1 MKKQF
6 CTLLGILIPMICVEN
21 VGHAQLPSVVQLPS
35 FHTFSYRGSVLVP
48 DGGTTSLG
56 GVKRSATGYNHRGWN
71 RGYGSVNSTSNASVS
86 ARIID
91 LAEMDRRI
99 LGGTPKEFLRRVR
112 AQEQQAIPAG
122 LPLEATR
129 LPLTAA
135 GQRTQTMRSQT
146 AAALSRTDEGKA
158 LVRFA
163 RQEYRE
169 GRKSSSIQAYGMAI
183 NQLDG
188 RLKTLAVAE
197 FRRVFGTAAEQLLQ
211 LSSLRR

>member
-1 MKKQF
+1 MKQF

-21 VGHAQLPSVVQLPS
+21 VCQAQLPSVVQLPS

-91 LAEMDRRI
+91 LAEMDRQI
-99 LGGTPKEFLRRVR
+99 LGGSPQEFLRRMR
-112 AQEQQAIPAG
+112 AEEQQAIATG
-122 LPLEATR
+122 LPVATIGRQTQATR
-129 LPLTAA
+129 SPVAST
-135 GQRTQTMRSQT
+135 
-146 AAALSRTDEGKA
+146 LSRTEEGKA

-197 FRRVFGTAAEQLLQ
+197 FRRVFGTAAEQFLQ

>member
-6 CTLLGILIPMICVEN
+6 CTLLGILIPMICMEN

-91 LAEMDRRI
+91 LAEMDRQI
-99 LGGTPKEFLRRVR
+99 LGGSPQEFLRRMR
-112 AQEQQAIPAG
+112 AEEQQAIATG
-122 LPLEATR
+122 LPVATIGRQTQATR
-129 LPLTAA
+129 SPVAST
-135 GQRTQTMRSQT
+135 
-146 AAALSRTDEGKA
+146 LSRTEEGKA

-197 FRRVFGTAAEQLLQ
+197 FRRVFGTAAEQFLQ

>member
-1 MKKQF
+1 M
-6 CTLLGILIPMICVEN
+6 PMLSGLSIC
-21 VGHAQLPSVVQLPS
+21 HAQLPTTVQLPS
-35 FHTFSYRGSVLVP
+35 FHTFSYGGSVLVP

-56 GVKRSATGYNHRGWN
+56 GVKRSATGYNRRGWN
-71 RGYGSVNSTSNASVS
+71 RGYGSANSTSNASVS

-91 LAEMDRRI
+91 LAEMDRQI
-99 LGGTPKEFLRRVR
+99 LGGSPEEFLRRMR
-112 AQEQQAIPAG
+112 TQERQIGVVGLSRDASGLSSQRTRIPAAS
-122 LPLEATR
+122 P
-129 LPLTAA
+129 
-135 GQRTQTMRSQT
+135 
-146 AAALSRTDEGKA
+146 LSRIEEGKA

-188 RLKTLAVAE
+188 RLKTLAISE
-197 FRRVFGTAAEQLLQ
+197 FRQVFGTAAEQLLR

>member
-1 MKKQF
+1 MKQF

-21 VGHAQLPSVVQLPS
+21 VCQAQLPSVVQLPS

-91 LAEMDRRI
+91 LAEMDRQI
-99 LGGTPKEFLRRVR
+99 LGGSPQEFLRRMR
-112 AQEQQAIPAG
+112 AEEQQAIATG
-122 LPLEATR
+122 LPVATTGRQTQATR
-129 LPLTAA
+129 SPAA
-135 GQRTQTMRSQT
+135 ST
-146 AAALSRTDEGKA
+146 LSRTEEGKA

>member
-1 MKKQF
+1 MMKQF

-21 VGHAQLPSVVQLPS
+21 VCHAQLPSVVQLPS

-91 LAEMDRRI
+91 LAEMDRQI
-99 LGGTPKEFLRRVR
+99 LGGSPQEFLRRKR
-112 AQEQQAIPAG
+112 AEEQQAIATG
-122 LPLEATR
+122 LPVATTGQQTQVTR
-129 LPLTAA
+129 SPAA
-135 GQRTQTMRSQT
+135 ST
-146 AAALSRTDEGKA
+146 LSRTEEGKA

>member
-1 MKKQF
+1 MAMLWGVAV
-6 CTLLGILIPMICVEN
+6 C
-21 VGHAQLPSVVQLPS
+21 HAQLPSVVQLPS
-35 FHTFSYRGSVLVP
+35 FHTFSYGGSVLVP

-71 RGYGSVNSTSNASVS
+71 RGYGSANSTSNASVS

-91 LAEMDRRI
+91 LAEMDRQI
-99 LGGTPKEFLRRVR
+99 LGGSPEEFLRRMR
-112 AQEQQAIPAG
+112 AQERQAMAVG
-122 LPLEATR
+122 QPLGATRESLATVRQAEATGA
-129 LPLTAA
+129 PT
-135 GQRTQTMRSQT
+135 TRS
-146 AAALSRTDEGKA
+146 LSRTEEGKA

-169 GRKSSSIQAYGMAI
+169 GRKSSSIHAYGMAI

-211 LSSLRR
+211 LSSLSR

>member
-1 MKKQF
+1 MPGACIVKHF
-6 CTLLGILIPMICVEN
+6 CTLLGILFPMIC
-21 VGHAQLPSVVQLPS
+21 GASLCHAQLPSVVQLPS
-35 FHTFSYRGSVLVP
+35 FHTFSYGGSVLVP

-91 LAEMDRRI
+91 LAEMDRQI
-99 LGGTPKEFLRRVR
+99 LGGSPKEFLRRLR
-112 AQEQQAIPAG
+112 AQEQQAIATG
-122 LPLEATR
+122 LPVAATVR
-129 LPLTAA
+129 
-135 GQRTQTMRSQT
+135 QTPEMRNSKS
-146 AAALSRTDEGKA
+146 AVLSRTEEGKA

-163 RQEYRE
+163 RQEFRE

>member
-1 MKKQF
+1 MPGACIVKHF
-6 CTLLGILIPMICVEN
+6 CTLLGRLFPMIC
-21 VGHAQLPSVVQLPS
+21 GASLCHAQLPSVVQLPS
-35 FHTFSYRGSVLVP
+35 FHTFSYGGSVVVP

-91 LAEMDRRI
+91 LAEMDRQI
-99 LGGTPKEFLRRVR
+99 LGGSPKEFLRRLR
-112 AQEQQAIPAG
+112 AQEQQAIATG
-122 LPLEATR
+122 LPVAATVR
-129 LPLTAA
+129 
-135 GQRTQTMRSQT
+135 QTPEMRNSKS
-146 AAALSRTDEGKA
+146 AVLSRTEEGKA

-163 RQEYRE
+163 RQEFRE

>member
-1 MKKQF
+1 MMKPF

-21 VGHAQLPSVVQLPS
+21 VCHAQLPSVVQLPS

-91 LAEMDRRI
+91 LAEMDRQI
-99 LGGTPKEFLRRVR
+99 LGGSPQEFLRRMR
-112 AQEQQAIPAG
+112 AEEQQAIATG
-122 LPLEATR
+122 LPVATTARQTQATR
-129 LPLTAA
+129 SPAA
-135 GQRTQTMRSQT
+135 ST
-146 AAALSRTDEGKA
+146 LSRTEEGKA

>member
-1 MKKQF
+1 MMKRF

-21 VGHAQLPSVVQLPS
+21 VCHAQLPSVVQLPS

-91 LAEMDRRI
+91 LAEMDRQI
-99 LGGTPKEFLRRVR
+99 LGGSPQEFLRRMR
-112 AQEQQAIPAG
+112 AEEQHAIAAG
-122 LPLEATR
+122 LPVGTTARQTQAT
-129 LPLTAA
+129 
-135 GQRTQTMRSQT
+135 
-146 AAALSRTDEGKA
+146 LSRTEEGKA

>member
-1 MKKQF
+1 MMKRF

-21 VGHAQLPSVVQLPS
+21 VCHAQLPSVVQLPS

-91 LAEMDRRI
+91 LAEMDRQI
-99 LGGTPKEFLRRVR
+99 LGGSPQEFLRRMR
-112 AQEQQAIPAG
+112 AEEQHAIASG
-122 LPLEATR
+122 LPVGTTARQTQAT
-129 LPLTAA
+129 
-135 GQRTQTMRSQT
+135 
-146 AAALSRTDEGKA
+146 LSRTEEGKA

>member
-1 MKKQF
+1 MKQF

-91 LAEMDRRI
+91 LAEMDRQI
-99 LGGTPKEFLRRVR
+99 LGGSPQEFLRRMR
-112 AQEQQAIPAG
+112 AEEQQAIATG
-122 LPLEATR
+122 LPVATTGQQTQVTR
-129 LPLTAA
+129 SPAA
-135 GQRTQTMRSQT
+135 ST
-146 AAALSRTDEGKA
+146 LSRTEEGKA

>member
-21 VGHAQLPSVVQLPS
+21 VCQAQLPSVVQLPS

-91 LAEMDRRI
+91 LAEMDRQI
-99 LGGTPKEFLRRVR
+99 LGGSPQEFLRRMR
-112 AQEQQAIPAG
+112 AEEQQAIATG
-122 LPLEATR
+122 LPVATIGRQTQATR
-129 LPLTAA
+129 SPVAST
-135 GQRTQTMRSQT
+135 
-146 AAALSRTDEGKA
+146 LSRTEEGKA

>member
-1 MKKQF
+1 MAMSF
-6 CTLLGILIPMICVEN
+6 GVSICD
-21 VGHAQLPSVVQLPS
+21 AQLPSVVQLPS

-56 GVKRSATGYNHRGWN
+56 GVKRSATGYNRRGWN

-91 LAEMDRRI
+91 LAEMDRQI
-99 LGGTPKEFLRRVR
+99 LGGSPEEFLRRMR
-112 AQEQQAIPAG
+112 AQERQTVATG
-122 LPLEATR
+122 MPLE
-129 LPLTAA
+129 
-135 GQRTQTMRSQT
+135 
-146 AAALSRTDEGKA
+146 LSRQQGQGIPSSKASPLSPIEEGKA

-163 RQEYRE
+163 RQEYRD
-169 GRKSSSIQAYGMAI
+169 GRKSASIQAYGMAI

>member
-1 MKKQF
+1 MMKQF

-21 VGHAQLPSVVQLPS
+21 VCQAQLPSVVQLPS

-91 LAEMDRRI
+91 LAEMDRQI
-99 LGGTPKEFLRRVR
+99 LGGSPQEFLRRMR
-112 AQEQQAIPAG
+112 AEEQQAIATG
-122 LPLEATR
+122 LPVATTGRQTQATR
-129 LPLTAA
+129 SPAA
-135 GQRTQTMRSQT
+135 ST
-146 AAALSRTDEGKA
+146 LSRTEEGKA

>member
-91 LAEMDRRI
+91 LAEMDRQI
-99 LGGTPKEFLRRVR
+99 LGGSPQEFLRRMR
-112 AQEQQAIPAG
+112 AEEQQAIATG
-122 LPLEATR
+122 LPVATIGRQTQATR
-129 LPLTAA
+129 SPVAST
-135 GQRTQTMRSQT
+135 
-146 AAALSRTDEGKA
+146 LSRTEEGKA

-197 FRRVFGTAAEQLLQ
+197 FRRVFGTAAEQFLQ

>member
-1 MKKQF
+1 MKRF

-21 VGHAQLPSVVQLPS
+21 VCHAQLPSVVQLPS

-91 LAEMDRRI
+91 LAEMDRQI
-99 LGGTPKEFLRRVR
+99 LGGSPQEFLRRMR
-112 AQEQQAIPAG
+112 AEEQHAIAAG
-122 LPLEATR
+122 LPVGTTARQTQAT
-129 LPLTAA
+129 
-135 GQRTQTMRSQT
+135 
-146 AAALSRTDEGKA
+146 LSRTEEGKA

>member
-6 CTLLGILIPMICVEN
+6 CTLLGILISMICVEN

-71 RGYGSVNSTSNASVS
+71 RGYGSVNYTSNASVS
-86 ARIID
+86 ERIID
-91 LAEMDRRI
+91 LAEMDRQI
-99 LGGTPKEFLRRVR
+99 LGGSPQEFLRRMR
-112 AQEQQAIPAG
+112 AEEQQSIATG
-122 LPLEATR
+122 LPVATTGRQTQATR
-129 LPLTAA
+129 SPAA
-135 GQRTQTMRSQT
+135 ST
-146 AAALSRTDEGKA
+146 LSRTEEGKA

>member
-1 MKKQF
+1 MKLF
-6 CTLLGILIPMICVEN
+6 CTILVILFAMVSGPSVC
-21 VGHAQLPSVVQLPS
+21 HAQLPSVVQLPS
-35 FHTFSYRGSVLVP
+35 FHTFSYGGSVLVP

-56 GVKRSATGYNHRGWN
+56 GVKRSATGYNRRGWN
-71 RGYGSVNSTSNASVS
+71 RGYGSVNSTSNLSVS

-91 LAEMDRRI
+91 LAEMDRQI
-99 LGGTPKEFLRRVR
+99 LGGSPAEFVRRMRVQEKE
-112 AQEQQAIPAG
+112 AI
-122 LPLEATR
+122 ATHSPVAVVGR
-129 LPLTAA
+129 
-135 GQRTQTMRSQT
+135 QTQIIQKSKSPM
-146 AAALSRTDEGKA
+146 LSRTEEGKA

-188 RLKTLAVAE
+188 RLKTLAIAE
-197 FRRVFGTAAEQLLQ
+197 FRRAFGATAEQLLQ

>member
-1 MKKQF
+1 VV
-6 CTLLGILIPMICVEN
+6 CGASICS
-21 VGHAQLPSVVQLPS
+21 AQLPSVVQLPS
-35 FHTFSYRGSVLVP
+35 FHTFSYGGSVLVP

-71 RGYGSVNSTSNASVS
+71 RGYGSVNSTSNAAVS

-91 LAEMDRRI
+91 LAEMDRQI
-99 LGGTPKEFLRRVR
+99 LGGSPEEFLAR
-112 AQEQQAIPAG
+112 
-122 LPLEATR
+122 
-129 LPLTAA
+129 
-135 GQRTQTMRSQT
+135 MRSQEQHAIAT
-146 AAALSRTDEGKA
+146 GLPRGQTGRQGQTSRSPTSTTLSRTDEGKA

-188 RLKTLAVAE
+188 RLKTLAIAE
-197 FRRVFGTAAEQLLQ
+197 FRRMFGTAAEQLLQ

>member
-1 MKKQF
+1 MMKQF

-21 VGHAQLPSVVQLPS
+21 VCQAQLPSVVQLPS

-56 GVKRSATGYNHRGWN
+56 GVKRSATGFNHRGWN

-91 LAEMDRRI
+91 LAEMDRQI
-99 LGGTPKEFLRRVR
+99 LGGSPQEFLRRMR
-112 AQEQQAIPAG
+112 AEEQQAIATG
-122 LPLEATR
+122 LPVATTGRQTQATR
-129 LPLTAA
+129 SPAA
-135 GQRTQTMRSQT
+135 ST
-146 AAALSRTDEGKA
+146 LSRTEEGKA

>member
-1 MKKQF
+1 MKQF

-21 VGHAQLPSVVQLPS
+21 VCHAQLPSVVQLPS

-91 LAEMDRRI
+91 LAEMDRQI
-99 LGGTPKEFLRRVR
+99 LGGSPQEFLRRMR
-112 AQEQQAIPAG
+112 AEEQQAIATG
-122 LPLEATR
+122 LPVATTGRQTQATR
-129 LPLTAA
+129 SPAA
-135 GQRTQTMRSQT
+135 ST
-146 AAALSRTDEGKA
+146 LSRTEEGKA

>member
-1 MKKQF
+1 VKHF
-6 CTLLGILIPMICVEN
+6 CSLLGILIPMVCGPSVCR
-21 VGHAQLPSVVQLPS
+21 AQLPSVVQLPS
-35 FHTFSYRGSVLVP
+35 FHTFSYGGSVLVP

-56 GVKRSATGYNHRGWN
+56 GVKRSAAGYNQRGWN

-91 LAEMDRRI
+91 LAEMDRQI
-99 LGGTPKEFLRRVR
+99 LGGSPEEFLRRKR
-112 AQEQQAIPAG
+112 TQEQQTNAVG
-122 LPLEATR
+122 LPLGATGR
-129 LPLTAA
+129 QIHA
-135 GQRTQTMRSQT
+135 SQMPKSS
-146 AAALSRTDEGKA
+146 ALSRTEEGKA

-163 RQEYRE
+163 RQQYRE

-188 RLKTLAVAE
+188 RLKSLAVDE

-211 LSSLRR
+211 VSSLRR

>member
-1 MKKQF
+1 MKHF
-6 CTLLGILIPMICVEN
+6 CSLLGILIPMVCGPSVCR
-21 VGHAQLPSVVQLPS
+21 AQLPSVVQLPS
-35 FHTFSYRGSVLVP
+35 FHTFSYGGSVLVP

-56 GVKRSATGYNHRGWN
+56 GVKRSAAGYNQRGWN

-91 LAEMDRRI
+91 LAEMDRQI
-99 LGGTPKEFLRRVR
+99 LGGSPEEFLRRKR
-112 AQEQQAIPAG
+112 TQEQQTNAVG
-122 LPLEATR
+122 LPLGAIGR
-129 LPLTAA
+129 
-135 GQRTQTMRSQT
+135 QTHASQMPKSS
-146 AAALSRTDEGKA
+146 ALSRTEEGKA

-163 RQEYRE
+163 RQQYRE

-188 RLKTLAVAE
+188 RLKSLAVDE

-211 LSSLRR
+211 VSSLRR